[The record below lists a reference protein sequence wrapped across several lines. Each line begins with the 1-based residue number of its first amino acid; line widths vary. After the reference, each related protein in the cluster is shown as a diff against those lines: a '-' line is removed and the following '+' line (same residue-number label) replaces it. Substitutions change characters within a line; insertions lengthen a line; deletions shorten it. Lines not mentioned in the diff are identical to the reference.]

1 MHIEEMIE
9 LENHQKMLKLMRRT
23 LINNIVSS
31 IFPQITDK
39 LQREK
44 Q

>member
-23 LINNIVSS
+23 SINNIVSS